1 MSEIINIPNEI
12 TLDEYTYKYKCKLKD
27 GYSYRCRNR
36 KHCSIIIKIEL
47 DEIKRYLKKE
57 HNIKYIITSTKKN
70 HECSLGNNSENQEN
84 NKPKKFND
92 DSNINK
98 NDKKGDNLE
107 LAKTLM
113 FSNLD
118 KPLSFHKTN
127 LENNNIY
134 LTINQIKWNLQKLRE
149 KTYMADE
156 KYLLDISKI
165 TIDFE
170 NENPELKNLI
180 LCHKYCNVINPNKK
194 NILEKYLIFTTSMQI
209 NMISKCTQIL
219 IDGTFKSCPRS
230 FYQILNIS
238 GYLPEIN
245 SIIPI
250 FMIPMTGKSEYLYD
264 IIFKDVK
271 QILSDNNFDIKD
283 FPERIMID
291 FEIALQNSVKNNFP
305 QSIINGCF
313 FHFSKLMWSKAKT
326 LGLCKKKELQKTK
339 LFIFIIKLITFMN
352 PDDKEKF
359 FEKFEKYFSIDNDKY
374 QKFIKYFKKIWLN
387 NKYINYYDLSKEEY
401 LNRTNNYIESFH
413 HILNEQLDC
422 FHPKISYLISKYK
435 LYLKKIYEKI
445 KNSLVIKHNIK
456 EEKFSIIN
464 DIYQFIKNFNS
475 KYNTKLDFN
484 IILQS
489 DEEDLK
495 IIDKVG
501 NYLLEIFL
509 DYYND
514 DSQSLKNKNLGNNE
528 INDDNIDENNNND
541 DDKKNYYK
549 NTEIKEYEDDLK
561 LEDDSNE
568 DDNNPL
574 NLEIFYEKNKNNK
587 KKEHIMTH
595 LGKIMS

>member
-1 MSEIINIPNEI
+1 MSELINIPNEI
-12 TLDEYTYKYKCKLKD
+12 KLDEYTYKYKCKLKD

-36 KHCSIIIKIEL
+36 KHCNIIIKIEL
-47 DEIKRYLKKE
+47 GEIKRYLNKE
-57 HNIKYIITSTKKN
+57 QNIKYTITSTKKT
-70 HECSLGNNSENQEN
+70 HECSLDNNSDNQEN
-84 NKPKKFND
+84 NGHHKLNEYT
-92 DSNINK
+92 NINK
-98 NDKKGDNLE
+98 NDKKEDNLE

-134 LTINQIKWNLQKLRE
+134 LTMNQIKWNLQKLRE
-149 KTYMADE
+149 KTYMTDE
-156 KYLLDISKI
+156 KYLLDISRI
-165 TIDFE
+165 TINFE

-180 LCHKYCNVINPNKK
+180 LCHKYCNVINPKKK
-194 NILEKYLIFTTSMQI
+194 NILEKYIIFTTSMQI

-219 IDGTFKSCPRS
+219 IDGTFKSCPRT

-264 IIFKDVK
+264 IIFKDIK

-283 FPERIMID
+283 FPKRIMID
-291 FEIALQNSVKNNFP
+291 FELALQKSVKNNFP

-313 FHFSKLMWSKAKT
+313 FHFSKLMWSKAKI
-326 LGLCKKKELQKTK
+326 LGLCKKKELKKTK
-339 LFIFIIKLITFMN
+339 LFIFIIKLMTFMN
-352 PDDKEKF
+352 PDDKAKF

-374 QKFIKYFKKIWLN
+374 YKFVNYFKKNWLN
-387 NKYINYYDLSKEEY
+387 NQYINYYDLSKEEY

-413 HILNEQLDC
+413 HILNEQL
-422 FHPKISYLISKYK
+422 
-435 LYLKKIYEKI
+435 
-445 KNSLVIKHNIK
+445 NKHIIK
-456 EEKFSIIN
+456 EEKFSVIN

-495 IIDKVG
+495 IIDNVG
-501 NYLLEIFL
+501 NYLLEFFL
-509 DYYND
+509 DYYKD
-514 DSQSLKNKNLGNNE
+514 DNQTLKNKNTGSNE
-528 INDDNIDENNNND
+528 INNDNIDENIDNED
-541 DDKKNYYK
+541 DIKNYED
-549 NTEIKEYEDDLK
+549 NEIKEYDDDLK
-561 LEDDSNE
+561 HGDDSNE
-568 DDNNPL
+568 DNNDSL
-574 NLEIFYEKNKNNK
+574 NFEIFYEKKKNNYK
-587 KKEHIMTH
+587 KKTYNDAFGEDNELKKFLDSLPIM
-595 LGKIMS
+595 KKKKK